1 MRNVSRVEKKF
12 LMNVADASC
21 VQARLEAMMH
31 GDEYNGPFGYPVRSL
46 YFDTP
51 HNRDFFEKVD
61 GIELRRKVR
70 LRVYDPTADF
80 CLLELK
86 QKQGPNQLK
95 RSLPMSRRDGKRL
108 IAGEYDVLLGYDN
121 DFAREMHAIMYGWGY
136 APATIVEYDRAAFV
150 GQENRIRITFDRN
163 IRATE
168 VDMDL
173 FSSNLPLYPVLDP
186 FNLVLEVKYNG
197 FLLSYMREAL
207 NLANRSET
215 SVSKYALARSVTL
228 GHDY

>member
-21 VQARLEAMMH
+21 IQARLAQVMH
-31 GDEYNGPFGYPVRSL
+31 GDEHNGTFGYPVRSL

-51 HNRDFFEKVD
+51 HDRDYHEKVD

-70 LRVYDPTADF
+70 LRVYDPASDV

-86 QKQGPNQLK
+86 QKEGPNQLK
-95 RSLPMSRRDGKRL
+95 RSLSLPRRDGLRL
-108 IAGEYDVLLGYDN
+108 VAGEYDLLLGYGDP
-121 DFAREMHAIMYGWGY
+121 FAAEMHAILCGWGY
-136 APATIVEYDRAAFV
+136 LPCTIVEYDRTAFV
-150 GQENRIRITFDRN
+150 AQENRIRITFDRN

-168 VDMDL
+168 VSYDV
-173 FSSNLPLYPVLDP
+173 FSSNLPLYPVMDP
-186 FNLVLEVKYNG
+186 FNLVLEVKFNG
-197 FLLSYMREAL
+197 FLLSYVREVL

-215 SVSKYALARSVTL
+215 SVSKYTLARSATL